1 MMIAETLV
9 NIETLTSIVV
19 AVIGALFAG
28 AALFVSKVLVPK
40 AYEKG
45 RSETMT
51 ITEPVPDLPFKK
63 VLTPPTWDQHHALM
77 ARVATLEAT
86 TLELR
91 RDMAAMFRDLLHAG
105 GEREN
110 RLADKLDGIARE
122 IHKRIDAQMK
132 VCASVR
138 CGK

>member
-9 NIETLTSIVV
+9 NGEWLTSIVV
-19 AVIGALFAG
+19 AVIGALATG
-28 AALFVSKVLVPK
+28 AALVVSKMRETK

-45 RSETMT
+45 RGETMT
-51 ITEPVPDLPFKK
+51 IAEPVPELPFKK
-63 VLTPPTWDQHHALM
+63 VLTPPSWDQHQALM
-77 ARVATLEAT
+77 ARVATLEAA

-110 RLADKLDGIARE
+110 RISDKLDGIARE

-132 VCASVR
+132 VCSTIR